1 MALYTPQ
8 RLSDEVHSAL
18 DRARARRAA
27 LTSLPADAPAAGV
40 LADFDHIRRELDECG
55 ERAGTF
61 SSVHPDEPVR
71 DMAETLEQE
80 LVAFDTEL
88 SLDRA
93 IYERLEALDPATLE
107 SDEEVRLLEHSL
119 RDFRRSGVD
128 RDEATRGRVLELQR
142 ELIEVGQTFDRNI
155 VQATVELRFED
166 GHAALAGLPQD
177 FLAAHPEAQDGSVTV
192 TTDPPDYLPCML
204 YAERDDVRKRLY
216 LASNNRAYP
225 ENLTVLD
232 ELLAKRHELA
242 TLLGY
247 GSWAEYVT
255 EDKMVRD
262 PGTVRGFIDKVSEL
276 ARPRAAGE
284 YADLLADKR
293 AAEPAAE
300 CVNDWEKGYRI
311 ERVKRQRF
319 GFDSQSV
326 RPYFAY
332 ERVKQ
337 GIFDTSA
344 ALYGVE
350 FRRDEHAE
358 TWHDSVECYEIWEA
372 GEPIARFQLDMFPRQ
387 GKFKHAAMFSLRH
400 GIQGEVLPEAALVC
414 NFPRPSQ
421 DDPAL
426 LLHTQVTTFF
436 HEFGHLLHHLFA
448 GRGRFLRFSGIHTE
462 WDFVEVPSQLY
473 EEWAWDPEV
482 LATFAH
488 HHESGEPI
496 PPELVRQLRQAEE
509 YGKGLQVAH
518 QMCFA
523 ALSLSYYEADP
534 AGLDTT
540 ARMVELKTRMTPF
553 AHVPDTHFQA
563 AFGHLHGYSAV
574 YYTYMWSLVIAKD
587 LFGAYD
593 QGPMDRRRAAA
604 YRRAV
609 LEPGGRRDA
618 ADLVSEF
625 LGREYDFAAWEA
637 WLAR

>member
-1 MALYTPQ
+1 MALYTPD

-18 DRARARRAA
+18 DRARERRES
-27 LTSLPADAPAAGV
+27 LTALPADASAATV
-40 LADFDHIRRELDECG
+40 LAEFDHIRRELDECG

-61 SSVHPDEPVR
+61 SSVHPDKPVR

-88 SLDRA
+88 SLDRG
-93 IYERLEALDPATLE
+93 IYDRLAALDPATLE
-107 SDEEVRLLEHSL
+107 SPEEVRLLEYSL

-128 RDEATRGRVLELQR
+128 KDEATRKRVRELQR
-142 ELIEVGQTFDRNI
+142 ELIEIGQTFDRNI
-155 VQATVELRFED
+155 VEATVKLRFED
-166 GHAALAGLPQD
+166 GHAALAGLPAD
-177 FLAAHPEAQDGSVTV
+177 FLATHPEADDGSVTI

-216 LASNNRAYP
+216 LEFMNRAYP
-225 ENLTVLD
+225 QNLAVLD

-247 GSWAEYVT
+247 ESWAEYVT
-255 EDKMVRD
+255 EDKMVRN
-262 PGTVRGFIDKVSEL
+262 PGTVRSFIERVSEL
-276 ARPRAAGE
+276 ARARAAGE

-293 AAEPAAE
+293 STEPAAE
-300 CVNDWEKGYRI
+300 SVNDWERGHRI
-311 ERVKRQRF
+311 ERVKRERF

-332 ERVKQ
+332 GRVKQ
-337 GIFDTSA
+337 GLFDTSA

-350 FRRDEHAE
+350 FRRDENAE
-358 TWHDSVECYEIWEA
+358 AWHETVECYEILDG
-372 GEPIARFQLDMFPRQ
+372 GEPIARFKLDMFPRE
-387 GKFKHAAMFSLRH
+387 GKFKHAAMFSMRH
-400 GIQGEVLPEAALVC
+400 GILGEVLPEAALVC
-414 NFPRPSQ
+414 NFPEPSE

-426 LLHTQVTTFF
+426 LMHSQVTTFF

-448 GRGRFLRFSGIHTE
+448 GRGRFLRFSGINTE

-473 EEWAWDPEV
+473 EEWAWDPAV

-488 HHESGEPI
+488 HHETGEPI
-496 PPELVRQLRQAEE
+496 PAELVRQLREAEE
-509 YGKGLQVAH
+509 YGKGIQVAT
-518 QMCFA
+518 QMCYSA
-523 ALSLSYYEADP
+523 ISLSYYEQDP
-534 AGLDTT
+534 TGLDTT
-540 ARMVELKTRMTPF
+540 ARMVELKESMTPF
-553 AHVPDTHFQA
+553 AYVPETHFQA
-563 AFGHLHGYSAV
+563 AFGHLHGYSAI
-574 YYTYMWSLVIAKD
+574 YYTYMWSLVISKD

-593 QGPMDRRRAAA
+593 QGPMDPARADA

-618 ADLVSEF
+618 ADLVSSF

-637 WLAR
+637 WLRE